1 MKIEELNGSELFF
14 AGRVMTKLVEITKEQ
29 KKTNKDYEKA
39 FDYLLSKFDEINT
52 EIEKEIYLEFKEA
65 IDNLKKNFEEWCI
78 IDLYNE
84 LESKI
89 QELEISIRSLRK
101 TGQKYAEAERDYKIL
116 LRQEV
121 LKLRDEGQAI
131 GVITLTCYGIP
142 SVAEARFKRDTAEA
156 IYKANL
162 EAISTIKLQIR
173 VLENQ
178 INREFGMEGNRL

>member
-1 MKIEELNGSELFF
+1 M
-14 AGRVMTKLVEITKEQ
+14 
-29 KKTNKDYEKA
+29 
-39 FDYLLSKFDEINT
+39 
-52 EIEKEIYLEFKEA
+52 
-65 IDNLKKNFEEWCI
+65 
-78 IDLYNE
+78 DLYNE
-84 LESKI
+84 IQQKI
-89 QELEISIRSLRK
+89 RELEISIRSLRK

-121 LKLRDEGQAI
+121 LKMRDEGQAI

-142 SVAEARFKRDTAEA
+142 SVAEARFKRDIAES
-156 IYKANL
+156 IYKANQ